1 MWLKFKAST
10 IKESLLL
17 IRDKAGL
24 AMLFIMP
31 MMLILIMSL
40 LQKSTMEKLEE
51 QHIPVLVL
59 NYDNDS
65 LGTHIVDGLKQSEF
79 FELSEL
85 VEGGKPTI
93 QQLQRLVTSGEFRV
107 GIVINKGASEALRN
121 KIKYEIQQQFPEEEG
136 DLFSV
141 SPNPNQPL
149 SKIDVYFDPVT
160 QSAFKQA
167 VMSAMNEFFYAVQA
181 KMVMEIYASMLY
193 DIIGVELRQTAD
205 FKNMIDI
212 TEKFAAEEEKVI
224 IPNSA
229 QHNVPAWTIF
239 AMFFI
244 VIPLAGN
251 IIKEGE
257 SGMSLRLRTMP
268 GSNLAVILGKV
279 SVYFIVGI
287 LQAAFMMLLGIYLLP
302 LFGMPALK
310 LGSGI
315 LALLLVTISIS
326 LAASG
331 YGILIGTVATSQE
344 QSSIF
349 GSISVVILAAIG
361 GIWVPIFM
369 MSETMIKISKLSP
382 LNWGLNAYYDIFL
395 RNTSVS
401 GIINYVFYLL
411 LFSLSCILAAWLYNR
426 YKNAH

>member
-1 MWLKFKAST
+1 
-10 IKESLLL
+10 
-17 IRDKAGL
+17 
-24 AMLFIMP
+24 
-31 MMLILIMSL
+31 
-40 LQKSTMEKLEE
+40 
-51 QHIPVLVL
+51 
-59 NYDNDS
+59 
-65 LGTHIVDGLKQSEF
+65 
-79 FELSEL
+79 
-85 VEGGKPTI
+85 
-93 QQLQRLVTSGEFRV
+93 
-107 GIVINKGASEALRN
+107 
-121 KIKYEIQQQFPEEEG
+121 
-136 DLFSV
+136 
-141 SPNPNQPL
+141 
-149 SKIDVYFDPVT
+149 
-160 QSAFKQA
+160 
-167 VMSAMNEFFYAVQA
+167 
-181 KMVMEIYASMLY
+181 MVMEIYAVMLN

-205 FKNMIDI
+205 FNNMIDI
-212 TEKFAAEEEKVI
+212 TEKSVAEKEKVI

-229 QHNVPAWTIF
+229 QHNVPSWTIF

-251 IIKEGE
+251 IIKERE

-287 LQAAFMMLLGIYLLP
+287 VQAAFMLLLGIYILP
-302 LFGMPALK
+302 LFGMPALT

-315 LALLLVTISIS
+315 HALLLVTISIS

-369 MSETMIKISKLSP
+369 MSETMITVSKLSP

-395 RNTSVS
+395 RNTSIS
-401 GIINYVFYLL
+401 GIINYVIYLL

-426 YKNAH
+426 YKNSR

>member
-17 IRDKAGL
+17 IRDRAGI

-40 LQKSTMEKLEE
+40 LQKSTLEKLEE

-59 NYDNDS
+59 NYDLDS
-65 LGTHIVDGLKQSEF
+65 LGAHIVDGLKQSEF

-85 VEGGKPTI
+85 IEGRKPTVPL
-93 QQLQRLVTSGEFRV
+93 LQKLVTSGKFRV
-107 GIVINKGASEALRN
+107 GVVINKGASEALRN
-121 KIKYEIQQQFPEEEG
+121 KIKYEIQQQFSEEEG
-136 DLFSV
+136 DLFAV
-141 SPNPNQPL
+141 SPDPNRPL
-149 SKIDVYFDPVT
+149 PKIDVYFDPIT

-167 VMSAMNEFFYAVQA
+167 VMSGLNEFFYAVQA
-181 KMVMEIYASMLY
+181 KMVMEIYAAMLNE
-193 DIIGVELRQTAD
+193 IIGVEIRQTAD
-205 FKNMIDI
+205 FNNMIDI
-212 TEKFAAEEEKVI
+212 TEKSAAEKEKVI

-251 IIKEGE
+251 IIKERE

-287 LQAAFMMLLGIYLLP
+287 LQAAFMMLLGMYILP

-310 LGSGI
+310 LGSGM

-361 GIWVPIFM
+361 GIWVPVFM
-369 MSETMIKISKLSP
+369 MSETMIKVSKLSP

-395 RNTSVS
+395 RNTSIS
-401 GIINYVFYLL
+401 GIINYVIYLL
-411 LFSLSCILAAWLYNR
+411 LFSLSCILAAWLYNS
-426 YKNAH
+426 YKNTH

>member
-17 IRDKAGL
+17 IRDRAGI

-40 LQKSTMEKLEE
+40 LQKSTLEKLEE

-59 NYDNDS
+59 NYDQDS
-65 LGTHIVDGLKQSEF
+65 LGSHIVDGLKQSEF

-85 VEGGKPTI
+85 IEGQKPTVPL
-93 QQLQRLVTSGEFRV
+93 LQKLVTSGKFRV
-107 GIVINKGASEALRN
+107 GVVINKGASEALRN

-136 DLFSV
+136 DLFAV
-141 SPNPNQPL
+141 SPDPNRPL
-149 SKIDVYFDPVT
+149 PKIELYFDPIT

-167 VMSAMNEFFYAVQA
+167 VMSGLNEFFYAVQA
-181 KMVMEIYASMLY
+181 KMVMEIYAVMLN

-205 FKNMIDI
+205 FNNMIDI
-212 TEKFAAEEEKVI
+212 TEKSAAEKEKVI

-251 IIKEGE
+251 IIKERE

-268 GSNLAVILGKV
+268 GSNLAVIHGKV
-279 SVYFIVGI
+279 SVYFTVGI
-287 LQAAFMMLLGIYLLP
+287 LQAAFMMLLGIYILP
-302 LFGMPALK
+302 LFGMPALT
-310 LGSGI
+310 LGSGL
-315 LALLLVTISIS
+315 LALFIVTVSIS

-331 YGILIGTVATSQE
+331 YGILLGTVATSQE

-361 GIWVPIFM
+361 GIWVPVFM
-369 MSETMIKISKLSP
+369 MSETMIKVSKLSP

-395 RNTSVS
+395 RNTSIS
-401 GIINYVFYLL
+401 GIINYVIYLL
-411 LFSLSCILAAWLYNR
+411 LFSLSCILAAWLYNS
-426 YKNAH
+426 YKNTH